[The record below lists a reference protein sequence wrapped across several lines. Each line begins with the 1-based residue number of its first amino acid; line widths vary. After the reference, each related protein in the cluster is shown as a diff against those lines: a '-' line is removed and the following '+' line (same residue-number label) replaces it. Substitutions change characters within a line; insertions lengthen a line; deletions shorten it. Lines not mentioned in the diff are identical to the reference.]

1 MTRKKVLIASGCAVL
16 AAAGIGAAIFFF
28 QQQGGLEM
36 EANATIGSMPGID
49 EATRRKQLQEM
60 LDESKIAFS
69 INTNPLYD
77 VKTGQMNLL
86 LENPSNN
93 AKLLT
98 AEIRL
103 AGEEDAIYQS
113 KAMRPG
119 SYLENVTLEKPL
131 APGTYGATV
140 YLKAYHEETQA
151 LIGQTGAEI
160 IITAVS

>member
-1 MTRKKVLIASGCAVL
+1 MTRKKILIASGCAAL
-16 AAAGIGAAIFFF
+16 AAAGICAAVFLL
-28 QQQGGLEM
+28 QPRGGLEM

-49 EATRRKQLQEM
+49 EATRRRQLQET

-69 INTNPLYD
+69 INTNPWYD
-77 VKTGQMNLL
+77 IKTGQMDLL

-103 AGEEDAIYQS
+103 EGGEEAIYQS
-113 KAMRPG
+113 KAMQPG

-131 APGTYGATV
+131 APGTYDATV
-140 YLKAYHEETQA
+140 YLKAYNEETQE
-151 LIGQTGAEI
+151 LIGQAGAEI
-160 IITAVS
+160 TITAVS

>member
-1 MTRKKVLIASGCAVL
+1 MTRKKILIASGCAAL
-16 AAAGIGAAIFFF
+16 AVAGICAAVFLL
-28 QQQGGLEM
+28 QPRGGLEM

-49 EATRRKQLQEM
+49 EATRRRQLQEM

-98 AEIRL
+98 VEIRL
-103 AGEEDAIYQS
+103 AGEEEPIYQS
-113 KAMRPG
+113 KAILPG
-119 SYLENVTLEKPL
+119 SYLENVKLEKPL
-131 APGTYGATV
+131 APGTYDATV
-140 YLKAYHEETQA
+140 FLRGYHQETQA

-160 IITAVS
+160 TITAVS